1 MQMRKVLNKASHL
14 QIRTLIVLLAN
25 VVLQKVPVTES
36 ILKVFKNSRKKK
48 LLRLHF
54 ASWSK
59 VKSLLHHP
67 GTWTHVMSD
76 LAPLLVPAVGA
87 FFDETN

>member
-1 MQMRKVLNKASHL
+1 MQVRKAVKKASHL
-14 QIRTLIVLLAN
+14 QLRTLIVLLAT